1 MILSIFGGI
10 WLPSQEQNLKEV
22 SKTIINLKKYEKR
35 LKQNP
40 TKSFVKIVNLLPMV
54 ETRHMDGNCLKL
66 DQKKFYPDQKI
77 KNKLAFR
84 MKKTLKLLKFFCQNN
99 KKNTA

>member
-1 MILSIFGGI
+1 
-10 WLPSQEQNLKEV
+10 
-22 SKTIINLKKYEKR
+22 
-35 LKQNP
+35 
-40 TKSFVKIVNLLPMV
+40 MV